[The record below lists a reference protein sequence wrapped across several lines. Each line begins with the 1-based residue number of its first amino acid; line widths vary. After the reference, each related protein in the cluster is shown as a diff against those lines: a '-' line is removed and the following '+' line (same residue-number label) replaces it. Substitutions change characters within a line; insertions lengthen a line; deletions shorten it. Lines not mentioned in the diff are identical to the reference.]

1 MKLYG
6 AQTRLSVLLT
16 GLGNGG
22 VFINKLHFMVIS
34 PELYM
39 LKLPVAPVRAC
50 FQPNT
55 LLASNIDFVIVSFP
69 SLKRDNHCV

>member
-1 MKLYG
+1 
-6 AQTRLSVLLT
+6 
-16 GLGNGG
+16 
-22 VFINKLHFMVIS
+22 MVIS

-69 SLKRDNHCV
+69 SLKELHSNMMDNHCV

>member
-1 MKLYG
+1 
-6 AQTRLSVLLT
+6 
-16 GLGNGG
+16 
-22 VFINKLHFMVIS
+22 MVIS

-69 SLKRDNHCV
+69 SLKRAP